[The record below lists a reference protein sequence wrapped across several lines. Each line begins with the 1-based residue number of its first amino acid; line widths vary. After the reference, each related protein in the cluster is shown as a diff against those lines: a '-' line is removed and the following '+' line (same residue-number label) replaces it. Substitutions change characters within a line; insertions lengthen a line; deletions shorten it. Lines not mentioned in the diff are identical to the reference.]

1 MNYLGTLYGV
11 GAGPGATNLLTLR
24 ALEVLR
30 EVAVLALPR
39 GSDFGESMALRIV
52 KPVLEPRADQER
64 LLLTFPM
71 SKDPER
77 VRPAVL
83 RACSQIEARLREG
96 KSVAF
101 VSEGD
106 ASTFSTFLYVR
117 RELRARIP
125 ELPVEVVPGVSSI
138 MAVPAALGIGLA
150 DGQER
155 VAILSGTSGFD
166 DLAEVLARFD
176 TVVLMKVG
184 PELPH
189 IIETLRKL
197 SLLER
202 AAYVSRATMEEQRIV
217 RDLTQVQDQR
227 GDCFAMI
234 VVSRN
239 ERKGVLMGDVPST
252 PRPAAVE
259 EAP

>member
-1 MNYLGTLYGV
+1 MSLGTLYGV
-11 GAGPGATNLLTLR
+11 SAGPGATDLLTLR
-24 ALEVLR
+24 ALELLR
-30 EVAVLALPR
+30 TVPVLALPR
-39 GSDFGESMALRIV
+39 GSEFGSSMALKIV
-52 KPVLEPRADQER
+52 KPVLSLATQER

-83 RACSQIEARLREG
+83 HACDQIEARLREG

-106 ASTFSTFLYVR
+106 ASTFSTFIYVR

-125 ELPVEVVPGVSSI
+125 ELAIEVVPGVSSI

-155 VAILSGTSGFD
+155 VAILPGTSGFE
-166 DLAEVLARFD
+166 DLREVITRFD

-189 IIETLRKL
+189 IIATLREL
-197 SLLER
+197 DLLDR
-202 AAYVSRATMEEQRIV
+202 AAYVSRATMAEQRIE
-217 RDLTQVQDQR
+217 RDLTAVADQR

-234 VVSRN
+234 VIARG
-239 ERKGVLMGDVPST
+239 ERRGVLMGDVPATSS
-252 PRPAAVE
+252 PARAGG
-259 EAP
+259 AA